1 MYLKSLS
8 AYNFKNFEEVNIT
21 LNPGIICFTGLNG
34 EGKTNLLDA
43 IHYLSFCKSFLVS
56 SDLLNIRFNESYFA
70 VQGTFLSND
79 NKEDVIY
86 CAVKPGERKVFK
98 KNQKEYTKLAD
109 HIGNYPLVIISPLD
123 SNLITEGSEERRRF
137 LDSII
142 SQYNREYLEKLI
154 QYNKVLA
161 QRNALLKQFTEN
173 GNFNYAVLEIWD
185 AQLGTLGDY
194 IFNERK
200 EFLEK
205 FIPVFHQYFD
215 IISNKKEEVGIYYI
229 SQLNQELK
237 MEDLL
242 SSAINKD
249 RAAQYTTVGIHK
261 DDLDFL
267 IKDFALKKHA
277 SQGQQKSFL
286 IALKLAQF
294 EFLKQ
299 KKSEAPL
306 LLLDDIFDKL
316 DDNRIA
322 RLIELVSKEDFGQ
335 VFITDTQ
342 KERIEHILQKANT
355 QALIF
360 TIFDGNIRLV

>member
-8 AYNFKNFEEVNIT
+8 AYNFKNFEEINIT

-56 SDLLNIRFNESYFA
+56 SDLLNIRFNEAYFA
-70 VQGTFLSND
+70 VQGTFVSN
-79 NKEDVIY
+79 NKKEDVIY
-86 CAVKPGERKVFK
+86 CAVKPGDKKVFK
-98 KNQKEYTKLAD
+98 KNQKEYARLAD

-154 QYNKVLA
+154 QYNKILA
-161 QRNALLKQFTEN
+161 QRNALLKQFAEN
-173 GNFNYAVLEIWD
+173 GNFNYSVLEIWD
-185 AQLGTLGDY
+185 AQIGHLGNY
-194 IFNERK
+194 IYNERK

-215 IISNKKEEVGIYYI
+215 IISNKKEEVGIHYI
-229 SQLNQELK
+229 SQLNLDLK

-242 SSAINKD
+242 SAAINKD

-299 KKSEAPL
+299 KKGDAPL

-316 DDNRIA
+316 DDNRMA
-322 RLIELVSKEDFGQ
+322 RLIELVSKQDFGQ

-342 KERIEHILQKANT
+342 KERIEKVLQKVNS

-360 TIFDGNIRLV
+360 TISGGKIINE

>member
-8 AYNFKNFEEVNIT
+8 LYNFKNFEEANIA
-21 LNPGIICFTGLNG
+21 LAPGIVCFTGLNG

-56 SDLLNIRFNESYFA
+56 SDVLNIRFNESYFA
-70 VQGTFLSND
+70 VQGTFIAHD
-79 NKEDVIY
+79 KEDVIY
-86 CAVKPGERKVFK
+86 CAVKYGERKVFK
-98 KNQKEYTKLAD
+98 KNQKEYSKLAD

-123 SNLITEGSEERRRF
+123 SNLITDGSDERRRF

-161 QRNALLKQFTEN
+161 QRNALLKQFAEN
-173 GNFNYAVLEIWD
+173 GNFNYSVLEIWD
-185 AQLGTLGDY
+185 VQLGPLGDY

-200 EFLEK
+200 DFLEK
-205 FIPVFHQYFD
+205 FIPVFYRYFD
-215 IISNKKEEVGIYYI
+215 IISNKKEEVKIHYI

-249 RAAQYTTVGIHK
+249 RSAQYTSVGIHK

-267 IKDFALKKHA
+267 IKNFALKKHA

-299 KKSEAPL
+299 KKGEAPL

-316 DDNRIA
+316 DDTRIA
-322 RLIELVSKEDFGQ
+322 RLIDLVSKENFGQ

-342 KERIEHILQKANT
+342 KERIEHILHTAHSE
-355 QALIF
+355 ALIYS
-360 TIFDGNIRLV
+360 ISGGKILKE

>member
-1 MYLKSLS
+1 MYLKTLS
-8 AYNFKNFEEVNIT
+8 VYNFKNFEELNID
-21 LNPGIICFTGLNG
+21 LYPGINCFTGLNG

-56 SDLLNIRFNESYFA
+56 SDVLNIRFNEAYFA
-70 VQGTFLSND
+70 VQGTFVANNS
-79 NKEDVIY
+79 KEDIIY

-98 KNQKEYTKLAD
+98 KNQKEYSKLAD
-109 HIGNYPLVIISPLD
+109 HIGNYPLVVISPLD

-161 QRNALLKQFTEN
+161 QRNALLKQFAEN
-173 GNFNYAVLEIWD
+173 GNFNYSVLEIWD
-185 AQLGTLGDY
+185 AQLGPLGDY
-194 IFNERK
+194 IYHERK

-215 IISNKKEEVGIYYI
+215 IISNKKEEISIHYI

-242 SSAINKD
+242 SSSINKD

-261 DDLDFL
+261 DDLEFL
-267 IKDFALKKHA
+267 ILNFALKKHA

-286 IALKLAQF
+286 IALKLAQY

-299 KKSEAPL
+299 KKGDVPL

-316 DDNRIA
+316 DDTRIT
-322 RLIELVSKEDFGQ
+322 RLIELVSKENFGQ

-342 KERIEHILQKANT
+342 KERIELVLQQVKAKANVYSILSGKLILQ
-355 QALIF
+355 
-360 TIFDGNIRLV
+360 

>member
-8 AYNFKNFEEVNIT
+8 IYNFKNFEELNIA
-21 LNPGIICFTGLNG
+21 LSSGINCFTGLNG

-56 SDLLNIRFNESYFA
+56 SDVLNIRFNEAYFA
-70 VQGTFLSND
+70 VQGTFVANNS
-79 NKEDVIY
+79 KEDIIY

-98 KNQKEYTKLAD
+98 KNQKEYSKLAD
-109 HIGNYPLVIISPLD
+109 HIGNFPLVIISPLD
-123 SNLITEGSEERRRF
+123 SNLITEGSDERRRF

-142 SQYNREYLEKLI
+142 SQYSKEYLEKLI
-154 QYNKVLA
+154 QYNKVLL
-161 QRNALLKQFTEN
+161 QRNALLKQFAEN
-173 GNFNYAVLEIWD
+173 GSFNYSVLEIWD
-185 AQLGTLGDY
+185 AQLGPLGDFIY
-194 IFNERK
+194 KERK

-205 FIPVFHQYFD
+205 FIPVFHQYFE
-215 IISNKKEEVGIYYI
+215 IISNKKEEVGIHYI
-229 SQLNQELK
+229 SQLNQALK

-299 KKSEAPL
+299 KKGEAPL

-316 DDNRIA
+316 DDTRIA
-322 RLIELVSKEDFGQ
+322 RLIELVSKEGFGQ

-342 KERIEHILQKANT
+342 KERIQHILEKAN
-355 QALIF
+355 AAANIYSILAGNLIMQ
-360 TIFDGNIRLV
+360 

>member
-56 SDLLNIRFNESYFA
+56 SDLLNIRFNEAYFA
-70 VQGTFLSND
+70 LQGTFVSKN

-86 CAVKPGERKVFK
+86 CAVKPGDKKVFK
-98 KNQKEYTKLAD
+98 KNQKEYQRLAD

-123 SNLITEGSEERRRF
+123 GNLISEGSEERRRF

-142 SQYNREYLEKLI
+142 SQYNRVYLEKLI
-154 QYNKVLA
+154 QYNKLLA
-161 QRNALLKQFTEN
+161 QRNALLKQFVEK
-173 GNFNYAVLEIWD
+173 GNFNYSVLEIWD
-185 AQLGTLGDY
+185 AQIGPLGDY
-194 IFNERK
+194 IYAHRK

-215 IISNKKEEVGIYYI
+215 IISNKKEEVGIHYI
-229 SQLNQELK
+229 SHLNQELK

-249 RAAQYTTVGIHK
+249 RVAQYTTVGIHK

-267 IKDFALKKHA
+267 INDYALKKHA

-299 KKSEAPL
+299 KKGDNPL

-316 DDNRIA
+316 DDIRIA

-335 VFITDTQ
+335 VFITDTN
-342 KERIEHILQKANT
+342 KERLEKVLQKTNSK
-355 QALIF
+355 ALIF
-360 TIFDGNIRLV
+360 TISGGKIIKE

>member
-8 AYNFKNFEEVNIT
+8 VYNFKNFEELNIA
-21 LNPGIICFTGLNG
+21 LPDGIVCFTGLNG

-56 SDLLNIRFNESYFA
+56 SDVLNIRFNEAYFA
-70 VQGTFLSND
+70 IQGTFINKD

-86 CAVKPGERKVFK
+86 CAVKPGERKIFK
-98 KNQKEYTKLAD
+98 KNQKEYTKLAE

-123 SNLITEGSEERRRF
+123 SNLITEGSDERRRF

-142 SQYNREYLEKLI
+142 SQYNKEYLEKLI
-154 QYNKVLA
+154 SYNKVLL
-161 QRNALLKQFTEN
+161 QRNTLLKQFAEK
-173 GNFNYAVLEIWD
+173 GSFNYSVLEIWD
-185 AQLGTLGDY
+185 AQLGVLGDFIY
-194 IFNERK
+194 KERK
-200 EFLEK
+200 KFIEK
-205 FIPVFHQYFD
+205 FLPVFHQYFE
-215 IISNKKEEVGIYYI
+215 IISNNKESVSIHYV
-229 SQLNQELK
+229 SQLSQDIK

-242 SSAINKD
+242 SSSINKD

-261 DDLDFL
+261 DDLEFL
-267 IKDFALKKHA
+267 IKEFPLKKHA
-277 SQGQQKSFL
+277 SQGQQKSFV

-299 KKSEAPL
+299 KKGEAPI

-316 DDNRIA
+316 DDTRIA
-322 RLIELVSKEDFGQ
+322 RLIELVSKDNFGQ

-342 KERIEHILQKANT
+342 KDRIEHILQKANT
-355 QALIF
+355 KASIYQISS
-360 TIFDGNIRLV
+360 GKVC